1 MMREFIEAN
10 RHEMD
15 VVRAFPFEEP
25 RAYAQFLAQTR
36 HYVVHSTRLL
46 GAAAARIGDDREAL
60 HVRFLQHAAEERSHH
75 RLAEHDLRKLGRDLS
90 QYPELP
96 GTQAL
101 YQSQYYRVEHQAPTA
116 LFGYIFMLEGLS
128 VAHGAWIYDRV
139 VQAHGKEAATFVKLH
154 ANEDEDHL
162 EKAFDVVSQLPE
174 DELALIRDNYLFTC
188 ALYRWFLV
196 GAGSK
201 GG

>member
-15 VVRAFPFEEP
+15 AIRAYPFEEP

-46 GAAAARIGDDREAL
+46 AAAAARIPEEREAL
-60 HVRFLQHAAEERSHH
+60 HMRFLQHAAEERSHH
-75 RLAEHDLRKLGRDLS
+75 RLAEHDLRKLGR
-90 QYPELP
+90 QIEQFPELP
-96 GTQAL
+96 ATQAL
-101 YQSQYYRVEHQAPTA
+101 YQSQYYRVEHQAPTS

-128 VAHGAWIYDRV
+128 VAHGAWIYERV
-139 VQAHGKEAATFVKLH
+139 ERAHGKEAAAFVKLH

-162 EKAFDVVSQLPE
+162 EKAFDVVGQL
-174 DELALIRDNYLFTC
+174 DESELSLIRENYLFTC
-188 ALYRWFLV
+188 TIYRLFLEA
-196 GAGSK
+196 AGSK
-201 GG
+201 A

>member
-10 RHEMD
+10 RQEMD
-15 VVRAFPFEEP
+15 AIRTYPFEEP

-46 GAAAARIGDDREAL
+46 AAAAARIEEEREAL
-60 HVRFLQHAAEERSHH
+60 HMRFLQHAAEERSHH
-75 RLAEHDLRKLGRDLS
+75 RLAEHDLRKLGRQID
-90 QYPELP
+90 QFPELP
-96 GTQAL
+96 PTQAL

-128 VAHGAWIYDRV
+128 VAHGAWIHERV
-139 VQAHGKEAATFVKLH
+139 TQAHGKEAATFVKLH

-162 EKAFDVVSQLPE
+162 EKAFDVVNQLGE
-174 DELALIRDNYLFTC
+174 KELSLIRENYLFTC
-188 ALYRWFLV
+188 SIYRLFLEA
-196 GAGSK
+196 AGSK
-201 GG
+201 A